1 MKLTVLPFGGL
12 GNRMRV
18 IDSAFLV
25 SEQNNKSPVN
35 LIWLRKWELNAPF
48 YSIFQPFP
56 KPLNLVDGAVY
67 YFFLYLV
74 KHIYV
79 QKFEKLYRF
88 IFKLYYD
95 LVLLDNDIKE
105 KQPEEIYGL
114 TKGKKRILIASCYG
128 FQNSS
133 NFESFNPSDNV
144 KKQLDRLNLPESYI
158 GVHIRRTDHSTII
171 KESGLEEFVKACD
184 KEISENNEV
193 KFFLA
198 TDDRIVKS
206 TFQNQFGERL
216 ITQETEL
223 SRDSEEGIIGAYVDI
238 LALSGAEKIIC
249 NLKSS
254 FAETAIKIGK
264 IKEVIEI

>member
-1 MKLTVLPFGGL
+1 
-12 GNRMRV
+12 
-18 IDSAFLV
+18 
-25 SEQNNKSPVN
+25 
-35 LIWLRKWELNAPF
+35 
-48 YSIFQPFP
+48 
-56 KPLNLVDGAVY
+56 
-67 YFFLYLV
+67 
-74 KHIYV
+74 
-79 QKFEKLYRF
+79 
-88 IFKLYYD
+88 
-95 LVLLDNDIKE
+95 
-105 KQPEEIYGL
+105 
-114 TKGKKRILIASCYG
+114 
-128 FQNSS
+128 
-133 NFESFNPSDNV
+133 
-144 KKQLDRLNLPESYI
+144 
-158 GVHIRRTDHSTII
+158 
-171 KESGLEEFVKACD
+171 VKACD

>member
-1 MKLTVLPFGGL
+1 MLTVLPFGGL

-18 IDSAFLV
+18 IDSAFLLAGQHKI
-25 SEQNNKSPVN
+25 SEVN
-35 LIWLRKWELNAPF
+35 LIWLRKWELNARF

-56 KPLNLVDGAVY
+56 KHLNLVDGLVY

-79 QKFEKLYRF
+79 QKYEKLYRF
-88 IFKLYYD
+88 IFGLYYD
-95 LVLLDNDIKE
+95 LVLLDNDIKD
-105 KQPEEIYGL
+105 KQAEEIYGL

-133 NFESFNPSDNV
+133 NFESFIPSDKV
-144 KKQLDRLNLPESYI
+144 RKRLDALNLPESYV
-158 GVHIRRTDHSTII
+158 GVHIRRTDHSAII
-171 KESGLEEFVKACD
+171 KESSLEHFVQACHE
-184 KEISENNEV
+184 EIEKNKGV

-198 TDDRIVKS
+198 TDDLIVKS
-206 TFQNQFGERL
+206 TFHNQFGERL

-223 SRDSEEGIIGAYVDI
+223 SRGSEEGIIGAFVDI
-238 LALSGAEKIIC
+238 LALAGAEKIIC

-254 FAETAIKIGK
+254 FAETAIKIGS